1 MPFIEV
7 IDHDASDG
15 ALREIYDDLIRK
27 RGKLAAVHMIQSL
40 NSESIVK
47 HMDLYMLIMF
57 GKSPLKRYQR
67 EMLGVI
73 VSRSN
78 QCQYCVEHHSVALNH
93 FWKDSGKVKQLIRD
107 FSKAGLDDVDLL
119 LCLLAEQMTLNPQF
133 KSKPELYR
141 RLRDL
146 KVDDRSILD
155 ANLVIAY
162 FNFVNRTVLG
172 LGVESTP
179 DELGGYFYD

>member
-7 IDHDASDG
+7 IDHENSDG
-15 ALREIYDDLIRK
+15 ALREIYEDLINK

-40 NSESIVK
+40 NPDSIVK

-73 VSRSN
+73 VSRTN
-78 QCQYCVEHHSVALNH
+78 RCQYCVEHHSVALQH
-93 FWKDSGKVKQLIRD
+93 FWKDAEKVKLLIKD
-107 FSKAGLDDVDLL
+107 FTRAGLDDTDLL
-119 LCLLAEQMTLNPQF
+119 LCLLAEQMTLKPHF
-133 KSKPELYR
+133 DSKGELYR
-141 RLRDL
+141 RL
-146 KVDDRSILD
+146 KAQGVDDRSLLD

-172 LGVESTP
+172 LGVESSP
-179 DELGGYFYD
+179 DEVGGYNYD